1 MSELIQRYGT
11 EDVYIRI
18 DPSNGLPIYIQ
29 IIKQI
34 KTQIAMGRLLP
45 EEPLPSVRQLALEL
59 AVNPNTIARA
69 YRDLEVEGIIYKRA
83 GHGTFVANLG
93 VDMSR
98 RERKKSFTE
107 LVEKAVVEGVHLGLN
122 EAELRESFDQVMGKM
137 QSSRDGE
144 NRSRSGE
151 TRGSGAK

>member
-1 MSELIQRYGT
+1 MF
-11 EDVYIRI
+11 IRI

-29 IIKQI
+29 IVKQI

-45 EEPLPSVRQLALEL
+45 EESLPSVRQLALLL

-93 VDMSR
+93 VEMSR
-98 RERKKSFTE
+98 RERRKAFAA
-107 LVEKAVVEGVHLGLN
+107 LVEKAVVDGVHLGLT
-122 EAELRESFDQVMGKM
+122 EDELRESFEQVVAKIP
-137 QSSRDGE
+137 SVRDG
-144 NRSRSGE
+144 N
-151 TRGSGAK
+151 TRAKS

>member
-1 MSELIQRYGT
+1 MF
-11 EDVYIRI
+11 IRI

-29 IIKQI
+29 IVKQI

-45 EEPLPSVRQLALEL
+45 EESLPSVRQLALDL

-93 VDMSR
+93 VEMSM
-98 RERKKSFTE
+98 RERRKSFTE
-107 LVEKAVVEGVHLGLN
+107 LVEKAVVEGVHLGLS
-122 EAELRESFDQVMGKM
+122 EEELRESFDQVLSKM
-137 QSSRDGE
+137 QSSRNGE
-144 NRSRSGE
+144 NRSRSSE
-151 TRGSGAK
+151 TRGSGTK